1 MDYSDT
7 LVTLGTHNTGPRQVK
22 EKKTQQTQKKT
33 QQYRKLN
40 KLSTRTQPTIG
51 GRHLVV
57 SK

>member
-51 GRHLVV
+51 G
-57 SK
+57 

>member
-1 MDYSDT
+1 MKIEVSKCTYI
-7 LVTLGTHNTGPRQVK
+7 RQVK

-51 GRHLVV
+51 G
-57 SK
+57 